1 MAAGAHVLTLNK
13 RVTISVRR
21 VNLVVGQLKAAIRE
35 LLRERGIEGSVT
47 DKINSHGEIVVAVI
61 MNERCPACGGTGK
74 RVYATEEARRDG
86 E

>member
-1 MAAGAHVLTLNK
+1 M
-13 RVTISVRR
+13 
-21 VNLVVGQLKAAIRE
+21 NLVVGQLKAAIRE